1 MTAVKTKKQIA
12 QKSVLQKENLNLR
25 IIKTVQ
31 KQLKRRIKL
40 RILRIKYLEKKKKIN
55 TDILNKNHKEFIRS
69 NKSIVKTQQGTMF

>member
-1 MTAVKTKKQIA
+1 MTAAKTKKQIA

-40 RILRIKYLEKKKKIN
+40 RILRIKYLEKKKKK
-55 TDILNKNHKEFIRS
+55 L
-69 NKSIVKTQQGTMF
+69 TQIF

>member
-1 MTAVKTKKQIA
+1 MTAAKTKKQIA

-40 RILRIKYLEKKKKIN
+40 RILRIKYLEK
-55 TDILNKNHKEFIRS
+55 NKTKLTQ
-69 NKSIVKTQQGTMF
+69 IV

>member
-40 RILRIKYLEKKKKIN
+40 RILRIKYLEKKKKN
-55 TDILNKNHKEFIRS
+55 
-69 NKSIVKTQQGTMF
+69 

>member
-25 IIKTVQ
+25 IIKTVK

-40 RILRIKYLEKKKKIN
+40 RILRIKYLEKKNKIN
-55 TDILNKNHKEFIRS
+55 TDSLNKNHKEFIRRFTLS
-69 NKSIVKTQQGTMF
+69 KDSH